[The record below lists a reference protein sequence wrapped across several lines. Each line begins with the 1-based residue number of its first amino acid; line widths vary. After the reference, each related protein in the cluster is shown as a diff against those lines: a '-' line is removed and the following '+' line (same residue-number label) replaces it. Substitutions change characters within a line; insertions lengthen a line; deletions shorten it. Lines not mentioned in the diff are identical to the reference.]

1 MAFRRGS
8 SEFNFFSADRADC
21 FKAFNAEVAECAE
34 FFGTSM
40 SSNFCSADFAD
51 SFKAF
56 TTEEHR
62 GSGCGSALFSFAPL
76 GLADSLLPSHRLR
89 GGLHSFAPSELV
101 HWDVGWSVGWDG
113 SAV

>member
-21 FKAFNAEVAECAE
+21 ADFADFFKAFNAEGAERAE

-40 SSNFCSADFAD
+40 SSNFFSAD

-56 TTEEHR
+56 TTEEH
-62 GSGCGSALFSFAPL
+62 
-76 GLADSLLPSHRLR
+76 
-89 GGLHSFAPSELV
+89 
-101 HWDVGWSVGWDG
+101 
-113 SAV
+113 